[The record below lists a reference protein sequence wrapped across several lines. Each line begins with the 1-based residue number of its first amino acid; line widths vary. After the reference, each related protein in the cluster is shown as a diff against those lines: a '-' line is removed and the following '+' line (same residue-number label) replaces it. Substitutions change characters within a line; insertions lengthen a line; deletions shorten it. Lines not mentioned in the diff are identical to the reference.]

1 MGPSAAGKSVLLQA
15 LSGRIQD
22 LAIRGDC
29 FMDGRIVNPK
39 RLDNPI
45 AYVPQEDS
53 VIGELTA
60 REVTMNTA
68 ELKRKEPA
76 EKLAADVGSL
86 LDSLGLSKVADK
98 MIGTIIF
105 VSTYLLYLHLSAT
118 HTT

>member
-1 MGPSAAGKSVLLQA
+1 MGASASGKSVLLQA

-22 LAIRGDC
+22 LTITGDC
-29 FMDGRIVNPK
+29 FMDGKIVNPR

-68 ELKRKEPA
+68 VLKRKEQK
-76 EKLAADVGSL
+76 ETLVNDVQVVL
-86 LDSLGLSKVADK
+86 ENMGLSKVADGI
-98 MIGTIIF
+98 IGTLLF
-105 VSTYLLYLHLSAT
+105 VRLSNFKPLFNFN
-118 HTT
+118 